1 VILALALLA
10 QKLWDSGVTL
20 ICKIDM
26 SVECHKNEI
35 VSVVAVLLS
44 LMHFL
49 HFFQQVV
56 VFTVSGQQLR
66 NVMSIGG
73 CYQQNS

>member
-1 VILALALLA
+1 MGQWGNISV
-10 QKLWDSGVTL
+10 L

-26 SVECHKNEI
+26 YVECHKNEI
-35 VSVVAVLLS
+35 VSIVTVLFS

-49 HFFQQVV
+49 HFVDQVV

-66 NVMSIGG
+66 NAMSIGG